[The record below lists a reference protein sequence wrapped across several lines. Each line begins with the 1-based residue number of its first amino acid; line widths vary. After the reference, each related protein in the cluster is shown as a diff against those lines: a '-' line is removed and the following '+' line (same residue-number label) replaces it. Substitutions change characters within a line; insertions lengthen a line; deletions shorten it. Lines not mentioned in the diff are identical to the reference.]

1 MKHTKESLLNLF
13 KSLEVTTRRQF
24 REKSGLPDSSWERHF
39 GNWSSFATSAGLN
52 DSFSNR
58 KLKSQIAKH
67 ERHTDKLKQV
77 NIDKDNWSG
86 NYVKESPRTF

>member
-1 MKHTKESLLNLF
+1 MTHTKESLLTLF

-24 REKSGLPDSSWERHF
+24 RDRSGLPDSVWERHF

-58 KLKSQIAKH
+58 KLKSQIARH
-67 ERHTDKLKQV
+67 ERHTEKLKQV
-77 NIDKDNWSG
+77 NSDKNNWSG
-86 NYVKESPRTF
+86 NYIKDSARTI